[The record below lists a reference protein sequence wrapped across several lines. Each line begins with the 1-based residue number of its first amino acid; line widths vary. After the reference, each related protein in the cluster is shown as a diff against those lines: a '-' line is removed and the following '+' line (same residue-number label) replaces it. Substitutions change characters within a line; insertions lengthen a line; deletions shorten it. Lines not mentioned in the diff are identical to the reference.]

1 MLSEDFLFVDFL
13 VYAGWGIGAILF
25 LVGVFKKG
33 LRLLII
39 IGIAVPGGAI
49 VLAASEKV
57 VLNFNVVV
65 MTESDQGMAWQHV
78 RSFSGGEYQFGD
90 GTQTPITKPEG
101 GMIAT
106 VVIND
111 SDRPV
116 RVVRVAYA
124 AANKPPGF
132 GGRDD
137 VMSVAPGR
145 TGGTL
150 KRIGHIG
157 PESEGPPDTI
167 DSATSYDTLDWLTW

>member
-1 MLSEDFLFVDFL
+1 MLSEDFLFLDFL
-13 VYAGWGIGAILF
+13 VYAGWGIGVVLL
-25 LVGVFKKG
+25 LVGVFNKG
-33 LRLLII
+33 LRLLIF

-49 VLAASEKV
+49 VFAASEKV
-57 VLNFNVVV
+57 VLKFDVVV

-78 RSFSGGEYQFGD
+78 RSFTGGEYQFRD
-90 GTQTPITKPEG
+90 GTQTSITKPGG

-124 AANKPPGF
+124 APNKPPGL
-132 GGRDD
+132 GGQED
-137 VMSVAPGR
+137 VVSVEPGR
-145 TGGTL
+145 TGDTL

-167 DSATSYDTLDWLTW
+167 DSVTSYETLDWLTW